1 MQKIQTNIKIVNT
14 GEKNLHIFK
23 IFKSFTHSLES
34 TVFEKP
40 QGSVCMGV
48 GGGGQI
54 DLTHRPTRLRL
65 LRVKTYFI
73 NRDILFMIFIHVSRL
88 VNLG

>member
-48 GGGGQI
+48 GGGGVK
-54 DLTHRPTRLRL
+54 LTSPTDPPA
-65 LRVKTYFI
+65 FA
-73 NRDILFMIFIHVSRL
+73 F
-88 VNLG
+88 

>member
-40 QGSVCMGV
+40 QGSVCVCV
-48 GGGGQI
+48 GGVK
-54 DLTHRPTRLRL
+54 LTPPTDPPA
-65 LRVKTYFI
+65 FA
-73 NRDILFMIFIHVSRL
+73 F
-88 VNLG
+88 

>member
-1 MQKIQTNIKIVNT
+1 MQKIQTNIKIVYT

-40 QGSVCMGV
+40 QGSVCV
-48 GGGGQI
+48 WGGDQI
-54 DLTHRPTRLRL
+54 DPTHRPTRLRL
-65 LRVKTYFI
+65 LRAKTYFI
-73 NRDILFMIFIHVSRL
+73 NGDILFMIYIHVSRL

>member
-40 QGSVCMGV
+40 QGSVCVWGGGEGV
-48 GGGGQI
+48 GVK
-54 DLTHRPTRLRL
+54 LTSPTDPPA
-65 LRVKTYFI
+65 FA
-73 NRDILFMIFIHVSRL
+73 F
-88 VNLG
+88 

>member
-48 GGGGQI
+48 GGGVK
-54 DLTHRPTRLRL
+54 LTSPTDPPA
-65 LRVKTYFI
+65 FA
-73 NRDILFMIFIHVSRL
+73 F
-88 VNLG
+88 

>member
-34 TVFEKP
+34 TVLKNPRE
-40 QGSVCMGV
+40 
-48 GGGGQI
+48 GGGGGGGGGGVGVK
-54 DLTHRPTRLRL
+54 LTSPTDPPA
-65 LRVKTYFI
+65 FA
-73 NRDILFMIFIHVSRL
+73 F
-88 VNLG
+88 

>member
-40 QGSVCMGV
+40 QGSVCVWGGGEGV
-48 GGGGQI
+48 GVK
-54 DLTHRPTRLRL
+54 LTSLTDPPA
-65 LRVKTYFI
+65 FA
-73 NRDILFMIFIHVSRL
+73 F
-88 VNLG
+88 

>member
-40 QGSVCMGV
+40 QGSVCV
-48 GGGGQI
+48 WGGGSQI
-54 DLTHRPTRLRL
+54 DPTHRPTRLRL
-65 LRVKTYFI
+65 LRAKTYFI
-73 NRDILFMIFIHVSRL
+73 NGDILFMIYIHVSRL

>member
-40 QGSVCMGV
+40 QGSVCV
-48 GGGGQI
+48 WGGGEEVGVK
-54 DLTHRPTRLRL
+54 LTSPTDPPA
-65 LRVKTYFI
+65 FA
-73 NRDILFMIFIHVSRL
+73 F
-88 VNLG
+88 

>member
-40 QGSVCMGV
+40 QGSVCV
-48 GGGGQI
+48 WGGGEAVGVK
-54 DLTHRPTRLRL
+54 LTSPTDPPA
-65 LRVKTYFI
+65 FA
-73 NRDILFMIFIHVSRL
+73 F
-88 VNLG
+88 

>member
-40 QGSVCMGV
+40 PGSVCV
-48 GGGGQI
+48 WGGGVK
-54 DLTHRPTRLRL
+54 LTPPTDPPA
-65 LRVKTYFI
+65 FA
-73 NRDILFMIFIHVSRL
+73 F
-88 VNLG
+88 